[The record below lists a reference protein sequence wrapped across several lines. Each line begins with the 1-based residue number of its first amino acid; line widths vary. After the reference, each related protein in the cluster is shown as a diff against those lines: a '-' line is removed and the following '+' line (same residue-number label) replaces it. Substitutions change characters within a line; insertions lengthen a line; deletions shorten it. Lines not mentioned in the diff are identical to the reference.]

1 MTVAQ
6 NPTLVWPTARRREQS
21 IRSLKPT
28 MVFRAFETRVC
39 RLQADLATRE
49 AWQHLSAQAS
59 HVPAEV
65 RCDNHHRN
73 RESKKC
79 LSPRYVLGPYKLIRM
94 RGRLVELHDA
104 AIVVH

>member
-59 HVPAEV
+59 HLPAEV
-65 RCDNHHRN
+65 RCDNHHRKESLKSVCPRGTCG
-73 RESKKC
+73 RET
-79 LSPRYVLGPYKLIRM
+79 LEEM
-94 RGRLVELHDA
+94 RGVLRV
-104 AIVVH
+104 